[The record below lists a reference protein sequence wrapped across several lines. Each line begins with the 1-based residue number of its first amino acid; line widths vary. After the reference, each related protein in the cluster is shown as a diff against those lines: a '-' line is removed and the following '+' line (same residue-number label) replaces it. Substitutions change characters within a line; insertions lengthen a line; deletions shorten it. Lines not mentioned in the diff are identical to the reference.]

1 MKRLME
7 VYRARTSEP
16 ETESQNRNTR
26 PLRSV
31 ALVENLVAQAQ
42 GAGVPA
48 CVADVV
54 MGEEDHHLASVDAHN
69 FQGAEGRRSWARVE
83 VVDRGVASSA
93 AVDADLVLGA
103 GVAPLRD
110 GAGTLGQGP
119 VGKQGYGWLG
129 LGHPLDLARL
139 GLDRSSR
146 RL

>member
-1 MKRLME
+1 MTE

-26 PLRSV
+26 QLRSV
-31 ALVENLVAQAQ
+31 DLLGDLVAQAQ

-54 MGEEDHHLASVDAHN
+54 MDEEGHHLASVDAHN
-69 FQGAEGRRSWARVE
+69 LQGAEGHRNQARVE
-83 VVDRGVASSA
+83 VVDRGAASSVV
-93 AVDADLVLGA
+93 VDVDLVLGA
-103 GVAPLRD
+103 GVAPRQN
-110 GAGTLGQGP
+110 GAGALGQGP
-119 VGKQGYGWLG
+119 AKKLEDGWLG
-129 LGHPLDLARL
+129 WGHPLDLARL